1 MERLLLT
8 FLSNPQL
15 LVQKVGFFI
24 KDVREDDAH
33 DDDVSDRKKQ
43 KLLS

>member
-15 LVQKVGFFI
+15 LVQKVGFFV
-24 KDVREDDAH
+24 KDVREDDA
-33 DDDVSDRKKQ
+33 DSEADDVSNRKKQ
-43 KLLS
+43 